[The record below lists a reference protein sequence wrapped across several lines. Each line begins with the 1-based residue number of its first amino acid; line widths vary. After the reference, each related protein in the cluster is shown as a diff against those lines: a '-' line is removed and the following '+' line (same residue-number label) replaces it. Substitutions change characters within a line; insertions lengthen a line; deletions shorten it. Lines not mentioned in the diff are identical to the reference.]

1 MTNKEKAKELL
12 EKYLLGEANAEEHK
26 LIDKW
31 YYSFKTQT
39 PHDQTTRDEL
49 EREIFQEIA
58 AHIHAAKNKP
68 VLQLVSYLKY
78 AAVIL
83 LISAL
88 GIAMWAWSKNN
99 QSRNEFAVAATLTG
113 QSKKIMLT
121 DGSVILLSPL
131 SKVKYPLR
139 FTSGKRTV
147 QLLEGQAFFDIH
159 HETQRPFR
167 VLLPNG
173 LYTHVLGTSFTIS
186 AFQQSE
192 RIEVAVHS
200 GKVAV
205 GDDKKVLGILVK
217 GELLLYHK
225 STGLTMVKQAPKPV
239 RELSFSGS
247 SMLEVIRELENA
259 YGIKIGLQAGAKLE
273 KLKFTGTFTTNQ
285 PPEKVLWLLSRIHHF
300 QTDAS
305 ADKRTFK
312 ISKN

>member
-39 PHDQTTRDEL
+39 SRDQTTRDEL
-49 EREIFQEIA
+49 EREIFQKIA
-58 AHIHAAKNKP
+58 AHIHVAKNKP
-68 VLQLVSYLKY
+68 VLWFIPYLKY

-88 GIAMWAWSKNN
+88 GMTIWTWGKGN
-99 QSRNEFAVAATLTG
+99 QSRSEFAVAATLTG

-131 SKVKYPLR
+131 SKLKYPLR

-159 HETQRPFR
+159 HEKQRPFR
-167 VLLPNG
+167 VMLPNG
-173 LYTHVLGTSFTIS
+173 LYTHVLGTSFSVS

-192 RIEVAVHS
+192 RIEVAVRS

-205 GDDKKVLGILVK
+205 GNDKKVLGILVK
-217 GELLLYHK
+217 REHLSYHK
-225 STGLTMVKQAPKPV
+225 STGLVSVKQAPKPV
-239 RELSFSGS
+239 RTLSFSGT

-259 YGIKIGLQAGAKLE
+259 YGIAISRQPGTNLE
-273 KLKFTGTFTTNQ
+273 NLKFTGTFTTNQ
-285 PPEKVLWLLSRIHHF
+285 EPEKILWLLSRIHHF
-300 QTDAS
+300 GINVS
-305 ADKRTFK
+305 ADKKTFK
-312 ISKN
+312 ICKN